1 MSHPI
6 YDRSGRRRS
15 VTVAFRVSPEE
26 AGRIDALVATSGLTK
41 QDYIVHRL
49 EDTQVIVIPNSRA
62 QKGLSDAMARVYAEL
77 RRIER
82 GSELSPD
89 LTDLVATL
97 GKTFVALNVKAP
109 ASDVDRERRAIR
121 SLGREVPHGNE
132 Q

>member
-6 YDRSGRRRS
+6 HDRSGRRRS

-26 AGRIDALVATSGLTK
+26 AGRIDALVAASGLTK

-49 EDTQVIVIPNSRA
+49 EDIQVTVVPNSRA
-62 QKGLSDAMARVYAEL
+62 QKGLADAMARVYAEL

-109 ASDVDRERRAIR
+109 TSDVDRERHAIR
-121 SLGREVPHGNE
+121 SLGREAPHGNG

>member
-6 YDRSGRRRS
+6 HDRSGRRRS

-26 AGRIDALVATSGLTK
+26 AGRIDALVAASGLTK

-49 EDTQVIVIPNSRA
+49 ENTQVTVVPNSRA
-62 QKGLSDAMARVYAEL
+62 QKGLADAMARVYAEL

-109 ASDVDRERRAIR
+109 TSDVDRERRAIR

>member
-1 MSHPI
+1 M
-6 YDRSGRRRS
+6 
-15 VTVAFRVSPEE
+15 A
-26 AGRIDALVATSGLTK
+26 ASGLTK

-49 EDTQVIVIPNSRA
+49 EDIQVTVIPNSRA
-62 QKGLSDAMARVYAEL
+62 QKGLADAMARVYAEL

-109 ASDVDRERRAIR
+109 TSDVDRERRAIR

>member
-6 YDRSGRRRS
+6 QDRSGRRRS

-26 AGRIDALVATSGLTK
+26 AGRIDALVAASGLTK

-49 EDTQVIVIPNSRA
+49 ENTQVTVVPNSRA
-62 QKGLSDAMARVYAEL
+62 QKGLADAMARVYAEL

-82 GSELSPD
+82 GSELSSD

-109 ASDVDRERRAIR
+109 TSDVDRERHAIR